1 MWASYIGAFG
11 LYAAYFVLSL
21 HLAYVYQFS
30 AWTLVVTIATPFLGG
45 LFNQLLKSILRHP
58 RPNNTRYLN
67 KIERCLDGGVYGM
80 PSGHAQ
86 LVGLT
91 LCISLQ
97 MRLHPVL
104 SLCLLT
110 QTLVTLWQRYVY
122 KKHTIEQLVW
132 GLIVGYVTG
141 FLYVFMISSY
151 SIH

>member
-1 MWASYIGAFG
+1 MWASYIGA
-11 LYAAYFVLSL
+11 LSCML
-21 HLAYVYQFS
+21 PTLCWAFWLMCINLARGRWWLPS
-30 AWTLVVTIATPFLGG
+30 PPLSRRVV
-45 LFNQLLKSILRHP
+45 QSVVVSILRHP
-58 RPNNTRYLN
+58 RPNNTQYLN

-141 FLYVFMISSY
+141 FLYVFMISY